1 MNKKRMNAMLG
12 SVTALCMTCTTMSNA
27 IVFAQDNTF
36 EVINE
41 NTKETTKPDWNSEAS
56 KDKTVFY
63 NGQYFPLLTEAL
75 TAAYKD
81 TATTGVKEIHCKP
94 GADVGLMQHGHV
106 ADDLIIY
113 GNGAYVSA
121 SERDLEIDTYKYDR
135 KTGKQ
140 SESGEYLEKDI
151 TVTVNDLN
159 GIAAWGQRNTAHK
172 ITLNFNNCKNMHRV
186 YFSGTTGENDI
197 NLNNCSFNA
206 NGDENGNLKSYNSPV
221 YSNANGKINIEN
233 CEFNGIDIA
242 INLNHKVAGEQTI
255 QVKNTTFTNCGLATD
270 NGTKTYAAP
279 IRVVASVAGSQSNLS
294 VENCEFIY
302 TDAKKN
308 CGNGDIL
315 LGDGQSGASENPGVV
330 TLTMSET
337 SNLSVENCEFIYTD
351 AKKNCGNGD
360 ILLGDGQSGASENPG
375 VVTLT
380 MSETKADVMAQ
391 KKGYF
396 GADGNV
402 ANKDN
407 ATSTTV
413 QENEVVNKQE
423 VTANKPVEVQPAPN
437 SGSGSGGATV
447 KVANKDNATSTTVQ
461 ENEVVNKQEVT
472 ANKPV
477 EVQPAPNSGSGSGGA
492 TVKLN
497 PVYRAYNPN
506 NGEHLYT
513 VDEKEYK
520 HVASVGWDA
529 EGVAFMAEEEK
540 NGQALYRVYNPNSG
554 LHHYTLDEKEKNTLV
569 SLGWHDEKVAWYTS
583 KKPQSAPVFRVYN
596 PNDGNHHYTMN
607 KQEKDVLVS
616 YGWQNEGIAFRTAP
630 IEK

>member
-1 MNKKRMNAMLG
+1 MNKKRMSAMLG
-12 SVTALCMTCTTMSNA
+12 SLTALCMTCTTMSNA

-337 SNLSVENCEFIYTD
+337 
-351 AKKNCGNGD
+351 
-360 ILLGDGQSGASENPG
+360 
-375 VVTLT
+375 
-380 MSETKADVMAQ
+380 KADVMAQ

-396 GADGNV
+396 GADG
-402 ANKDN
+402 
-407 ATSTTV
+407 S
-413 QENEVVNKQE
+413 
-423 VTANKPVEVQPAPN
+423 
-437 SGSGSGGATV
+437 
-447 KVANKDNATSTTVQ
+447 VANKDNATSTTVQ

-513 VDEKEYK
+513 LDEKEYK

-554 LHHYTLDEKEKNTLV
+554 LHHYTTDETEKNTLV
-569 SLGWHDEKVAWYTS
+569 SLGWHDEKVAWYTN
-583 KKPQSAPVFRVYN
+583 KKPQSAPVYRVYN
-596 PNDGNHHYTMN
+596 LNDGNHHYTMS
-607 KQEKDVLVS
+607 KQEKDALVTL
-616 YGWQNEGIAFRTAP
+616 GWQFEGIAFRTAP

>member
-1 MNKKRMNAMLG
+1 MNKKRMSAMLG
-12 SVTALCMTCTTMSNA
+12 SLTALCMTCTTMSNA

-337 SNLSVENCEFIYTD
+337 
-351 AKKNCGNGD
+351 
-360 ILLGDGQSGASENPG
+360 
-375 VVTLT
+375 
-380 MSETKADVMAQ
+380 KADVMAQ

-396 GADGNV
+396 GADG
-402 ANKDN
+402 
-407 ATSTTV
+407 S
-413 QENEVVNKQE
+413 
-423 VTANKPVEVQPAPN
+423 
-437 SGSGSGGATV
+437 
-447 KVANKDNATSTTVQ
+447 VANKDNATSTTVQ

-569 SLGWHDEKVAWYTS
+569 ALGWRDEKVAWYTS

-607 KQEKDVLVS
+607 KQEKDFLVS
-616 YGWQNEGIAFRTAP
+616 FGWQDEGLAFRTAP

>member
-12 SVTALCMTCTTMSNA
+12 SLTALCMTCTTMSNA

-36 EVINE
+36 EVVNE
-41 NTKETTKPDWNSEAS
+41 NAKETSKPDWNSEAS

-81 TATTGVKEIHCKP
+81 TSTTGTKEIYCKENANV
-94 GADVGLMQHGHV
+94 GAMTHGHV
-106 ADDLIIY
+106 ADDLIIH
-113 GNGAYVSA
+113 GNGAYVS
-121 SERDLEIDTYKYDR
+121 SGERNLEIDTYKYDE
-135 KTGKQ
+135 KGNQ
-140 SESGEYLEKDI
+140 SKGSDLKGDI
-151 TVTVNDLN
+151 TVTVNELN

-337 SNLSVENCEFIYTD
+337 
-351 AKKNCGNGD
+351 
-360 ILLGDGQSGASENPG
+360 
-375 VVTLT
+375 
-380 MSETKADVMAQ
+380 KADVMAQ

-396 GADGNV
+396 GADG
-402 ANKDN
+402 
-407 ATSTTV
+407 S
-413 QENEVVNKQE
+413 
-423 VTANKPVEVQPAPN
+423 
-437 SGSGSGGATV
+437 
-447 KVANKDNATSTTVQ
+447 VANKDNATSTTVQ

-569 SLGWHDEKVAWYTS
+569 LLGWHDEKVAWYTS

-616 YGWQNEGIAFRTAP
+616 YGWQDEGIAFRTAP
-630 IEK
+630 IETK

>member
-12 SVTALCMTCTTMSNA
+12 SVTALCMACTTMSNA

-36 EVINE
+36 EDIEEISKVVKEVEPNLNFEGDNTVYYNGKYFRTTDVGNE
-41 NTKETTKPDWNSEAS
+41 NKEVGALAHALKAAYMDTEATGTKEI
-56 KDKTVFY
+56 Y
-63 NGQYFPLLTEAL
+63 
-75 TAAYKD
+75 
-81 TATTGVKEIHCKP
+81 CKP
-94 GADVGLMQHGHV
+94 GADLGAMTHGHV
-106 ADDLIIY
+106 ADDLIIH
-113 GNGAYVSA
+113 GKGAYVS
-121 SERDLEIDTYKYDR
+121 SGERDLEVDTNKFSR
-135 KTGKQ
+135 TTGAEDKANGQ
-140 SESGEYLEKDI
+140 YLEKDI
-151 TVTVNDLN
+151 TVTVNNLN
-159 GIAAWGQRNTAHK
+159 GIAAWGERHTTHNV
-172 ITLNFNNCKNMHRV
+172 TLNFNDCENMHRV
-186 YFSGTTGENDI
+186 YFTGTTGEIDI

-294 VENCEFIY
+294 VDNCEFIY
-302 TDAKKN
+302 TD
-308 CGNGDIL
+308 G
-315 LGDGQSGASENPGVV
+315 
-330 TLTMSET
+330 
-337 SNLSVENCEFIYTD
+337 
-351 AKKNCGNGD
+351 KKNCGNGD

-413 QENEVVNKQE
+413 H
-423 VTANKPVEVQPAPN
+423 
-437 SGSGSGGATV
+437 
-447 KVANKDNATSTTVQ
+447 

-513 VDEKEYK
+513 LDEKEYK
-520 HVASVGWDA
+520 HVSSVGWDA

-569 SLGWHDEKVAWYTS
+569 SFGWHDEKVAWYTS
-583 KKPQSAPVFRVYN
+583 KKPQSAPVYRVYN

-616 YGWQNEGIAFRTAP
+616 YGWQDEGIAFRTAP

>member
-12 SVTALCMTCTTMSNA
+12 SLTALCMTCTTMSNA

-36 EVINE
+36 EVVNE
-41 NTKETTKPDWNSEAS
+41 NAKETSKPDWNSEAS

-294 VENCEFIY
+294 VDNCEFIY
-302 TDAKKN
+302 TD
-308 CGNGDIL
+308 G
-315 LGDGQSGASENPGVV
+315 
-330 TLTMSET
+330 
-337 SNLSVENCEFIYTD
+337 
-351 AKKNCGNGD
+351 KKNCGNGD

-447 KVANKDNATSTTVQ
+447 K
-461 ENEVVNKQEVT
+461 
-472 ANKPV
+472 
-477 EVQPAPNSGSGSGGA
+477 
-492 TVKLN
+492 LN

-513 VDEKEYK
+513 LDEKEYK

-607 KQEKDVLVS
+607 KQEKDFLVS
-616 YGWQNEGIAFRTAP
+616 FGWQDEGLAFRTAP

>member
-1 MNKKRMNAMLG
+1 MNKKRMSAMLG
-12 SVTALCMTCTTMSNA
+12 SLTALCMTCTTMSNA

-294 VENCEFIY
+294 V
-302 TDAKKN
+302 D
-308 CGNGDIL
+308 
-315 LGDGQSGASENPGVV
+315 
-330 TLTMSET
+330 
-337 SNLSVENCEFIYTD
+337 NCEFIYTD

-447 KVANKDNATSTTVQ
+447 K
-461 ENEVVNKQEVT
+461 
-472 ANKPV
+472 
-477 EVQPAPNSGSGSGGA
+477 
-492 TVKLN
+492 LN

-513 VDEKEYK
+513 LDEKEYK

-583 KKPQSAPVFRVYN
+583 KKPQSAPVYRVYN

-616 YGWQNEGIAFRTAP
+616 YGWQDEGLAFRTAP